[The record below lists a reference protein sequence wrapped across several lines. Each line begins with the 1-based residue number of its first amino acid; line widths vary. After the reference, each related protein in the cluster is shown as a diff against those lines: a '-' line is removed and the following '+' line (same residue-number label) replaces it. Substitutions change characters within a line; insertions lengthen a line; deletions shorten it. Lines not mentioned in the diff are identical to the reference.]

1 MSRHVAFYAPLK
13 PPDHPTPSGD
23 RRMARA
29 LIEALERGG
38 ERVELA
44 SRFRSYDLTGDAHRQ
59 RRLQALGQR
68 LGQRL
73 LRRYHRRPR
82 DDQPKAWLTYHAYHK
97 SPDWLG
103 PVVADGL
110 SIPYV
115 LAEASFAPKQ
125 AGGPWALGHA
135 AAEQAVRRADVVLA
149 LTGIDVECLAP
160 MIAPP
165 GELWRLAPFVDP
177 VPLQAAAAARAGHR
191 LALAQRFGLD
201 VDRPWLLTV
210 AMMRADVK
218 ADSYRLLAQALAE
231 LRDRSWQLLII
242 GDGPARGE
250 VEAAFGGLGAGRVI
264 FGGLVPVADLAA
276 CYAAADLFVWPALR
290 EAYGLA
296 MLEAQAAG
304 LPVVAGREGGVP
316 EVVRDGESGILTPP
330 RDPAAFSQAVALLL
344 DQPERRR
351 AMAQAASRFVARE
364 RTFDGAVT
372 TLSAALQAAATIYA
386 ARR

>member
-1 MSRHVAFYAPLK
+1 MSRPIAFYAPLK

-29 LIEALERGG
+29 LIEALKRGG

-44 SRFRSYDLTGDAHRQ
+44 SRFRSYDRTGNTHRQ
-59 RRLQALGQR
+59 ERLQALGQC

-73 LRRYHRRPR
+73 LRRFRGLPSDHR
-82 DDQPKAWLTYHAYHK
+82 PKAWLTYHAYHK

-103 PVVADGL
+103 PMVADGL
-110 SIPYV
+110 EIPYL

-125 AGGPWALGHA
+125 AGGPWALGHG
-135 AAEQAVRRADVVLA
+135 AAEQAIRRADVVLA

-160 MIAPP
+160 LIMPP
-165 GELWRLAPFVDP
+165 SELWRLSPFVDP
-177 VPLQAAAAARAGHR
+177 VPLQAAAAKRAAHR

-201 VDRPWLLTV
+201 LDRPWLLTV

-218 ADSYRLLAQALAE
+218 AQSYRLLAQALDE
-231 LRDRSWQLLII
+231 LRDRTWQLLII

-250 VEAAFGGLGAGRVI
+250 IEAAFGGFGAGRVV
-264 FGGLVPVADLAA
+264 FGGMVSTADLAA
-276 CYAAADLFVWPALR
+276 CYAASDLFVWPALR

-316 EVVRDGESGILTPP
+316 EVVRDGESGILTSP
-330 RDPAAFSQAVALLL
+330 RDPTALSRAVGLLL

-351 AMAQAASRFVARE
+351 FMSQAARGFVAGE
-364 RTFDGAVT
+364 RTLDQAVT
-372 TLSAALQAAATIYA
+372 ILSAALQAAATIHA
-386 ARR
+386 AGR